1 MDWLLR
7 RFCLNI
13 FIIIIFLFLDS
24 TRKVQQNTN
33 PSPAA
38 CLSASV
44 AAEQRRLFSH
54 GNNAKRARSSGS
66 SLPKSKRNATCTL
79 KFVCLAAKEEADRP
93 PMSVK
98 ERTALANAGL
108 GDASITFGYN
118 KSSVYNGIIQRFPQ
132 LSEVGGFDLLLF
144 QRGNGE
150 GAGFHR
156 ILPPHTPQRLKELCG
171 QAKIFIRPLQK
182 DIELDDKGGEDKEDV
197 SWIAEIN
204 KLQ

>member
-1 MDWLLR
+1 MADRRHAEPSATSLSEVRATLLR
-7 RFCLNI
+7 VADRLSSLEETPSPN
-13 FIIIIFLFLDS
+13 S

-33 PSPAA
+33 PSPVA

-66 SLPKSKRNATCTL
+66 SLPKSKRNATCTV

-108 GDASITFGYN
+108 
-118 KSSVYNGIIQRFPQ
+118 
-132 LSEVGGFDLLLF
+132 
-144 QRGNGE
+144 
-150 GAGFHR
+150 
-156 ILPPHTPQRLKELCG
+156 
-171 QAKIFIRPLQK
+171 
-182 DIELDDKGGEDKEDV
+182 
-197 SWIAEIN
+197 
-204 KLQ
+204 

>member
-1 MDWLLR
+1 M
-7 RFCLNI
+7 
-13 FIIIIFLFLDS
+13 
-24 TRKVQQNTN
+24 QQKTN

-44 AAEQRRLFSH
+44 AAEQCRLFSH
-54 GNNAKRARSSGS
+54 GNNAKRARSSNS
-66 SLPKSKRNATCTL
+66 SLPKSKRYATCTL
-79 KFVCLAAKEEADRP
+79 KFVCP
-93 PMSVK
+93 PVFVK

-132 LSEVGGFDLLLF
+132 LSDVGGFDLLLF

-171 QAKIFIRPLQK
+171 QAKIFIRHL
-182 DIELDDKGGEDKEDV
+182 
-197 SWIAEIN
+197 
-204 KLQ
+204 

>member
-1 MDWLLR
+1 M
-7 RFCLNI
+7 NI

-79 KFVCLAAKEEADRP
+79 KFVCLVAKADRCSF
-93 PMSVK
+93 SV
-98 ERTALANAGL
+98 T
-108 GDASITFGYN
+108 
-118 KSSVYNGIIQRFPQ
+118 
-132 LSEVGGFDLLLF
+132 
-144 QRGNGE
+144 
-150 GAGFHR
+150 
-156 ILPPHTPQRLKELCG
+156 
-171 QAKIFIRPLQK
+171 
-182 DIELDDKGGEDKEDV
+182 
-197 SWIAEIN
+197 
-204 KLQ
+204 

>member
-1 MDWLLR
+1 M
-7 RFCLNI
+7 NI

-33 PSPAA
+33 PSPVA

-79 KFVCLAAKEEADRP
+79 KFVCLAAKADRP

-108 GDASITFGYN
+108 GDASITFGFN

-197 SWIAEIN
+197 S
-204 KLQ
+204 